1 MISGEKFEKDTG
13 MEGSKTA
20 KVKITADTTVTVTFK
35 QLKFPITFSA
45 LNGIGTIKALMR
57 INGKETEITTGENIR
72 YGWTIKFTAVPAEGY
87 PANNKSRRHHDS
99 SD

>member
-1 MISGEKFEKDTG
+1 

-57 INGKETEITTGENIR
+57 INGKETEITTQTQTTR
-72 YGWTIKFTAVPAEGY
+72 
-87 PANNKSRRHHDS
+87 
-99 SD
+99 

>member
-1 MISGEKFEKDTG
+1 MISGGKFEKDTG
-13 MEGSKTA
+13 MEGSKTT

-57 INGKETEITTGENIR
+57 INGKETEITTQTQTTR
-72 YGWTIKFTAVPAEGY
+72 
-87 PANNKSRRHHDS
+87 
-99 SD
+99 